1 MNRKDLDPESSPE
14 AAFGARIRSSRESRG
29 WKQEELAKHMGY
41 SGTHISA
48 VETGRKMPTLRFS
61 RSADQ
66 VFGTG
71 ETADT
76 FERQYREL
84 RHGSLLE
91 GFPQYVG
98 YEGRAAEIRLYEVGI
113 IPGLLQ
119 TPEYAR
125 ALAEGDVWRG
135 SITPEQAGDR
145 VSFLAERQAALVR
158 PRPPTML
165 VVMDESCIRRR
176 VGGEE
181 VMAAQLDRLLE
192 FAGQPNTVLQI
203 APFAGAE
210 RRPFNL
216 PMNLLTLPDLSAV
229 AYAESQMRGHLE
241 RDTTLVLPLLAS
253 YHQLQAE
260 SLSQAASV
268 AMINEARKGTP

>member
-14 AAFGARIRSSRESRG
+14 AAFGARIRSSRENRG

-98 YEGRAAEIRLYEVGI
+98 YEGRAAEIRLYEI
-113 IPGLLQ
+113 
-119 TPEYAR
+119 
-125 ALAEGDVWRG
+125 
-135 SITPEQAGDR
+135 
-145 VSFLAERQAALVR
+145 
-158 PRPPTML
+158 
-165 VVMDESCIRRR
+165 
-176 VGGEE
+176 
-181 VMAAQLDRLLE
+181 
-192 FAGQPNTVLQI
+192 
-203 APFAGAE
+203 
-210 RRPFNL
+210 
-216 PMNLLTLPDLSAV
+216 
-229 AYAESQMRGHLE
+229 
-241 RDTTLVLPLLAS
+241 
-253 YHQLQAE
+253 
-260 SLSQAASV
+260 
-268 AMINEARKGTP
+268 